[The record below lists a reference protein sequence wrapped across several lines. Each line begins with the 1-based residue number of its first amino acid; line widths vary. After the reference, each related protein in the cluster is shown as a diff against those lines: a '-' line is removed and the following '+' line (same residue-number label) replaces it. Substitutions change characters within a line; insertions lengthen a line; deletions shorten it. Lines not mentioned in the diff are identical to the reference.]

1 MGAKI
6 GGVIAAAVVLVGSFL
21 PWASVSGFGMT
32 ETVSGMETDSDGKFT
47 LFAAI
52 VMGLLF
58 VLWKRGTVIAA
69 AIVSLLVLALGAY
82 DLFDIQQTFGGD
94 EFGGLIEASPGIG
107 LIMVTLG
114 GLAGVVLGL
123 IGQASITVHRL
134 GLRDDAVRRRAGT
147 RVGAERPV
155 HPAPAGPVPA
165 AGPVPQQA
173 QPTQY
178 IQPVQQQPAQ
188 YTQPQYAQPV
198 QPVQQQPVQAQRPG
212 PAGPA
217 AAGSSSPPRL
227 PRAGTRT
234 PTARRGCATGT
245 APAGPST
252 RTTRAAA
259 GPSVRGIDE
268 PRRARPR

>member
-6 GGVIAAAVVLVGSFL
+6 GGVVAAFFVLLGSFL

-114 GLAGVVLGL
+114 GLAGVVLAL
-123 IGQASITVHRL
+123 IGQASIKSTGSGYATTPYGV
-134 GLRDDAVRRRAGT
+134 AQ
-147 RVGAERPV
+147 
-155 HPAPAGPVPA
+155 APAWGQNAQYTQPQQA
-165 AGPVPQQA
+165 QYPQQA

-178 IQPVQQQPAQ
+178 IQPVQPVQQQPAQ
-188 YTQPQYAQPV
+188 YAQPQYAQPA
-198 QPVQQQPVQAQRPG
+198 QPVQQQPVAT
-212 PAGPA
+212 PAGWHPDPYGQA
-217 AAGSSSPPRL
+217 RL
-227 PRAGTRT
+227 RYWDGTRWT
-234 PTARRGCATGT
+234 EHTNN
-245 APAGPST
+245 
-252 RTTRAAA
+252 
-259 GPSVRGIDE
+259 
-268 PRRARPR
+268 